1 MAVDAQFVE
10 HVQRHEAAVQERI
23 ARQDGLADIAALSRH
38 ALDEALG
45 APGAVYH
52 LIEVPR
58 IDLFVRA
65 HRPAVLGARVQRADI
80 VGDAEAEDGQYL
92 LPGAEAAFVHFAQ
105 EGQVA
110 RRALEDD
117 AQLLFVQ
124 LMGDDA
130 VVRGRLLGQEGAR
143 LHLAENAV
151 GFLARGGV
159 HILAQR
165 VQLFFD
171 IGAEF
176 FIGAAVLGRAMA
188 AVGGVIVQFLL
199 CAPEHFL
206 VCLREGA
213 KKRTQAFEVAFVPLV
228 CLDLG
233 LGEEAFA
240 GAKLVEHAPVVEA
253 LDVVDQRHG
262 LAQQVGK
269 FRLGVVKTLLEG
281 KLPVLLDLHGAKRGG
296 AGLSARKKVDD
307 GGDLLV
313 LGDVARCRRQ
323 CRPLAGGVQ
332 RAVCQR
338 AGKRLSVGERKGEAV
353 LVAQVFPERL
363 QAAGERHVFQR
374 HIAKEEMTA
383 LFEDVVHGEIDEAHV
398 EGPVLEHQRPAQVV
412 DGGEFAVI
420 VAVAIIPVREQ
431 RVAAQG
437 PALAVGTLVFRPK
450 PALLHALEKGRID
463 GRDLPGEN
471 VAQLRQPLFP
481 TLQASP
487 GDAKAAALFRLQRFG
502 ELVHAP
508 ERLAVFLGDHILFV
522 RHRPADG
529 FRADVKTYQIC
540 HLLSPSVL
548 TKLRFCVIINV

>member
-10 HVQRHEAAVQERI
+10 HVQRRKAAVQERI
-23 ARQDGLADIAALSRH
+23 ARQDGFADVAAPGGH

-45 APGAVYH
+45 APGAVYDP
-52 LIEVPR
+52 IKVPR

-65 HRPAVLGARVQRADI
+65 HRPAVFGARVQRADV

-92 LPGAEAAFVHFAQ
+92 LPGAEAAFVHFVQ

-110 RRALEDD
+110 RRALED
-117 AQLLFVQ
+117 AAKFLLVQ

-130 VVRGRLLGQEGAR
+130 VVRGRLLGQESAR

-151 GFLARGGV
+151 GFLARGGI
-159 HILAQR
+159 HIPAQR

-213 KKRTQAFEVAFVPLV
+213 QKRLQTLEVTFVPFIGLH
-228 CLDLG
+228 LG
-233 LGEEAFA
+233 FGEEAFA
-240 GAKLVEHAPVVEA
+240 GAEFVEYAPIVET

-262 LAQQVGK
+262 FAQQADK
-269 FRLGVVKTLLEG
+269 LRLGVVKALLEG
-281 KLPVLLDLHGAKRGG
+281 EFPVLLEFHGAERGS
-296 AGLSARKKVDD
+296 AGLSAREKVDD
-307 GGDLLV
+307 SGDLPV
-313 LGDVARCRRQ
+313 LGDVARRSDQR
-323 CRPLAGGVQ
+323 RPLAGDVQ

-338 AGKRLSVGERKGEAV
+338 PGKGPRVGERHVEV
-353 LVAQVFPERL
+353 VFVAQIVSKRRH
-363 QAAGERHVFQR
+363 AAFKRHVFQR

-383 LFEDVVHGEIDEAHV
+383 LFEDVVHGEVDEAHV
-398 EGPVLEHQRPAQVV
+398 KRPVLEHQRPAQVI
-412 DGGEFAVI
+412 DRGKLAVI

-437 PALAVGTLVFRPK
+437 PALAVGALVFRPK

-463 GRDLPGEN
+463 GCNLLGEN
-471 VAQLRQPLFP
+471 VAQQRQTLFP
-481 TLQASP
+481 ALQPPS
-487 GDAKAAALFRLQRFG
+487 GDAEAAPLFRLLRFG
-502 ELVHAP
+502 KLPDTP
-508 ERLAVFLGDHILFV
+508 ERLAVFPEDPVLFV
-522 RHRPADG
+522 RYRPTDG
-529 FRADVKTYQIC
+529 FRADVKPREIC
-540 HLLSPSVL
+540 HLFPSPVL
-548 TKLRFCVIINV
+548 TEQLFCVKMGM